1 MLWRNSG
8 LMVCLVVGFVFD
20 AKAAD
25 SRVDSVIVFRN
36 QARVTRVVSVEA
48 ADDGKAIVLGD
59 LPPSMR
65 PDSLRWEPSD
75 SIRVRSLNLKG
86 TSEQADDG
94 DNPEQGL
101 DALIREAELQ
111 INVIEQD
118 LETVERVLAFSVNK
132 SQTQVDQGNIDVQ
145 SVTSILD
152 YGIDRRRELA
162 KELLAAEATLAEL
175 QDKEAKQELLE
186 QAPLTGYQA
195 ELLVAVDQP
204 GELRISYLVDRV
216 QWSHQYTVHADT
228 DNQDNVKVRLQLD
241 SLISQ
246 ATGEDWSDVTLQF
259 CTGSA
264 DAVSNSPRLAPLR
277 VRASTEGTSQSVIGQ
292 QALAGAGASESGVG
306 WQRDLIDN
314 MNAASR
320 QLKELNEK
328 LAAQRVLA
336 DDAAGGAVGE
346 VYDLQGRVGIES
358 GATQQRVNLA
368 TIDVESP
375 VYRLVTPLLSS
386 FAYLE
391 TEFTNPAT
399 IYLMSG
405 DAQVIVNGR
414 AIGKASIPNTPVGGK
429 IAIGLGVDRQVRTR
443 RELLSRVEKLQ
454 GGNQVDE
461 LHYRL
466 VIANFHEAAIAVRL
480 FDRLPI
486 TAGEGD
492 VNVELTP
499 EDKKMLS
506 ADGRYLRMQQPTGV
520 LRWDLDV
527 PARRFGSDAFDHEYR
542 FSIERARDHRIVID
556 QTGASLRDDLQ
567 FKGSGGGGMGGGLG
581 GGGTF

>member
-1 MLWRNSG
+1 
-8 LMVCLVVGFVFD
+8 MVCLLVGFAFD
-20 AKAAD
+20 AQAAD

-48 ADDGKAIVLGD
+48 ADDGQAILLGD

-75 SIRVRSLNLKG
+75 SIRVRSMNLKAP
-86 TSEQADDG
+86 SKQPNDG
-94 DNPEQGL
+94 DAPQQEL
-101 DALIREAELQ
+101 AKAIREAEMS
-111 INVIEQD
+111 IKVIEQD
-118 LETVERVLAFSVNK
+118 LETLERVLAFSVNK
-132 SQTQVDQGNIDVQ
+132 SQTQVNQGNIDVQ

-162 KELLAAEATLAEL
+162 KELLAAEATLGEL
-175 QDKEAKQELLE
+175 QATEAEQDLAE
-186 QAPLTGYQA
+186 QAPLAGYQA
-195 ELLVAVDQP
+195 ELFVAVDQP
-204 GELRISYLVDRV
+204 GELRVSYLVDRV

-228 DNQDNVKVRLQLD
+228 DNRDNVKLRLQLD

-246 ATGEDWSDVTLQF
+246 STGEDWSDVTLQF
-259 CTGSA
+259 CTGAA

-277 VRASTEGTSQSVIGQ
+277 VRASTDATSPSLIGQ
-292 QALAGAGASESGVG
+292 QAIAGAGETAVG
-306 WQRDLIDN
+306 WQRDLVDN

-320 QLKELNEK
+320 QLKEFNEK
-328 LAAQRVLA
+328 LTAQRVLA
-336 DDAAGGAVGE
+336 EDATGGAVGE
-346 VYDLQGRVGIES
+346 VYDLDGRVAVPS
-358 GATQQRVNLA
+358 GASQQRVSLA

-375 VYRLVTPLLSS
+375 IYRLVTPLLSS

-391 TEFTNPAT
+391 TEFTNPAA
-399 IYLMSG
+399 IHLMSG

-414 AIGKASIPNTPVGGK
+414 AIGKASIPTTPVGGK

-499 EDKKMLS
+499 EDKKTLS
-506 ADGRYLRMQQPTGV
+506 ADGRYRRMQEPTGV

-556 QTGASLRDDLQ
+556 QTGASVRDDLQ
-567 FKGSGGGGMGGGLG
+567 FKGSGGGMGGAFG